1 MYASVIPG
9 EPHRFPAFLAQVWA
23 SLMWLFFWNKNSW
36 FCVQWVWGLLNVK
49 LPLTFQWRRAHL
61 SDNPT
66 WETFYPTPVPWKPIN
81 SLHPVW
87 LMHQLSWIDY
97 ALVTAFKFSVV
108 SLNKNCFLWHSTGSA
123 GVDSGADNHAELSR
137 IWKFYLHRS
146 FHKQQSTGRE
156 CCRS

>member
-23 SLMWLFFWNKNSW
+23 SLMWLFFWTKNSW

-66 WETFYPTPVPWKPIN
+66 WETFYPTPIPWKPIN